1 MRILGEIND
10 LPYKVTALEMNS
22 RVSIKLEDGS
32 HEITFKFR
40 DGSAISTL
48 EDVGTFVRHPESL
61 KRIKSAFE
69 DLAKTRSEVLN
80 AMLTDLGYK
89 FPEII

>member
-10 LPYKVTALEMNS
+10 LPFKVTALEMNQ
-22 RVSIKLEDGS
+22 RISIKLEDGQ

-40 DGSAISTL
+40 DGSAIANMKDVQDFVQHPSTL
-48 EDVGTFVRHPESL
+48 ERIQKSFDQL
-61 KRIKSAFE
+61 KA
-69 DLAKTRSEVLN
+69 TRSTIIKDMMKN
-80 AMLTDLGYK
+80 KGFD